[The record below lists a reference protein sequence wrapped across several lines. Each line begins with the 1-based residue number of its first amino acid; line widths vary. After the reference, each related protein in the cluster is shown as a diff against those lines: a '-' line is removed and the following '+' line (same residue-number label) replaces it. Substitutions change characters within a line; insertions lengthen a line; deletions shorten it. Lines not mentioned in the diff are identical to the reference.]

1 MKLETR
7 LRARLFS
14 SLAHK
19 THPSH
24 HTCLVS
30 GVMGGMYGWRAPV
43 SPYSYGPCCDGCV
56 PPGPQ
61 GAGDPRD
68 ASDDSPRSSHS
79 RCDENPRS
87 RGRGDSENDQKRA
100 LL

>member
-7 LRARLFS
+7 LRARLFF
-14 SLAHK
+14 
-19 THPSH
+19 TP
-24 HTCLVS
+24 
-30 GVMGGMYGWRAPV
+30 PV
-43 SPYSYGPCCDGCV
+43 SPYSYGPCCGGCV
-56 PPGPQ
+56 PPAAP

-68 ASDDSPRSSHS
+68 ASDGSPCSSHS

-87 RGRGDSENDQKRA
+87 RGRGDSENDQERA